1 MIKFILKRVLIKQ
14 LKITQYSCHDFIVKA
29 SRVSYLTDGL
39 LIKQVVME
47 LRRFI
52 DKHDSTDYR
61 AVNLCKEEFDK
72 TRIALKAAL
81 AAWEELE
88 RKNQEAEAFLIEAD
102 KWLKERGL

>member
-1 MIKFILKRVLIKQ
+1 MIEFILRPKLIKQ
-14 LKITQYSCHDFIVKA
+14 LRLTQYSCHDFIVKA

-61 AVNLCKEEFDK
+61 AVNLCKEEFDR
-72 TRIALKAAL
+72 TRVALKAAL

-88 RKNQEAEAFLIEAD
+88 RKNQEAEAFLIETD
-102 KWLKERGL
+102 RWLKERGL